1 MMAIFRKR
9 WLAASVMS
17 LLSNL
22 VLFSIVASLTE
33 KKEHSK
39 NVKYFPVE
47 MIVLKSETVN
57 KKIPEVQP
65 PVVKPKIEKKPV
77 PKAKPKP
84 PEEKVIGLEKDI
96 PDKPEP
102 EPEQAPEPEPTV
114 QENIVPEETIAPVL
128 PPEPPKTVTVYQPF
142 HKLSKYPDFKV
153 QVKPVYPPIERS
165 AEVESRVIVEI
176 YISKYGSVDDVKF
189 IKSGGKHFDQAVLK
203 AIMDSSF
210 NPGEMDGRPVPVRV
224 TIPYVFKFR

>member
-9 WLAASVMS
+9 WLAAAVMS

-22 VLFSIVASLTE
+22 ALFSIVASLTE
-33 KKEHSK
+33 MKEHRI

-47 MIVLKSETVN
+47 MIVLKTETV
-57 KKIPEVQP
+57 KKKVPEIKP
-65 PVVKPKIEKKPV
+65 PVVNPKIDKKPV

-84 PEEKVIGLEKDI
+84 PEEKVTGLEKAI

-102 EPEQAPEPEPTV
+102 EPEQAPKPKASA
-114 QENIVPEETIAPVL
+114 QENIVPEETVAPVL
-128 PPEPPKTVTVYQPF
+128 PTETSKTEAVYQPF
-142 HKLSKYPDFKV
+142 HKLSKSPEFEV
-153 QVKPVYPPIERS
+153 QVKPVYPPVERYAEIE
-165 AEVESRVIVEI
+165 ARVIVEV
-176 YISKYGSVDDVKF
+176 YISKYGDVDDVKF

-203 AIMDSSF
+203 AVMDSSF